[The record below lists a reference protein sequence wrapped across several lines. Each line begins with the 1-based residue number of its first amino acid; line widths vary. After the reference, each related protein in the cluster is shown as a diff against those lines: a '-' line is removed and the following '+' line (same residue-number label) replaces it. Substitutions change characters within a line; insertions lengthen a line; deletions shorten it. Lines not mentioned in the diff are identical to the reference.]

1 MKPTKITALIAYAAA
16 TTILG
21 FGTSAFLVRSG
32 FAQPVSPTNLLIT
45 LPVIA
50 SVLVIMALPIL
61 RYRAAIKRVIE
72 KPETAKTNPP
82 KRVDPFFA
90 LRVAMLSKAVAI
102 SGSIFLGWHAGV
114 LIALVRAPE
123 VESGSVWRQVFG
135 LLGSIALIVA
145 GLVVENSCKVPPDAT
160 PPDVEA
166 SAA

>member
-1 MKPTKITALIAYAAA
+1 MKPTQITALLAYAVAS
-16 TTILG
+16 TILG
-21 FGTSAFLVRSG
+21 FGAAALLVRGG
-32 FAQPVSPTNLLIT
+32 FALPLSPTNLLVT

-50 SVLVIMALPIL
+50 AVLVLMALPIL
-61 RYRAAIKRVIE
+61 RYRAAIRRIIE
-72 KPETAKTNPP
+72 KPETAAGNPP

-90 LRVAMLSKAVAI
+90 LRVAMLSKAVSI

-145 GLVVENSCKVPPDAT
+145 GLIIENSCKVPPDAT
-160 PPDVEA
+160 PPEAEA

>member
-1 MKPTKITALIAYAAA
+1 MKPTKATALVSYAIA
-16 TTILG
+16 TSILG
-21 FGTSAFLVRSG
+21 FGVSLLLVRSG
-32 FAQPVSPTNLLIT
+32 YALPLSPTNLLIT

-50 SVLVIMALPIL
+50 IVLVIMALPIL
-61 RYRAAIKRVIE
+61 RYRAAVKRAIE
-72 KPETAKTNPP
+72 EPETAKQQPP

-90 LRVAMLSKAVAI
+90 MRVAVLAKAVAI
-102 SGSIFLGWHAGV
+102 SGSVFLGWHAGV

-145 GLVVENSCKVPPDAT
+145 GLIIENACKVPPDAT
-160 PPDVEA
+160 PPDIEA

>member
-1 MKPTKITALIAYAAA
+1 MKPTKLTALGAYAIA
-16 TTILG
+16 TVILG
-21 FGTSAFLVRSG
+21 FGVSALLVRGG
-32 FAQPVSPTNLLIT
+32 FALPLSPTNLLIT

-50 SVLVIMALPIL
+50 AVLVVMALPIL
-61 RYRAAIKRVIE
+61 RYRAAVKRVIE

-114 LIALVRAPE
+114 LIAVVRAPE
-123 VESGSVWRQVFG
+123 VESGSVWRQAFG

-145 GLVVENSCKVPPDAT
+145 GLIVENSCKVPPDAT

>member
-1 MKPTKITALIAYAAA
+1 MKPTKLTALGAYAIA
-16 TTILG
+16 TVILG
-21 FGTSAFLVRSG
+21 FGVSALLVRGG
-32 FAQPVSPTNLLIT
+32 FALPLSPTNLLIT

-50 SVLVIMALPIL
+50 AVLVIMALPIL
-61 RYRAAIKRVIE
+61 RYRAAVKRVIE
-72 KPETAKTNPP
+72 KPETAKANPP

-145 GLVVENSCKVPPDAT
+145 GLIVENSCKVPPDAT

>member
-1 MKPTKITALIAYAAA
+1 MKPTKATALVSYASA
-16 TTILG
+16 TSILG
-21 FGTSAFLVRSG
+21 FGVSALLVRSG
-32 FAQPVSPTNLLIT
+32 YALPLSPTNLLIT

-50 SVLVIMALPIL
+50 IVLVIMALPIL
-61 RYRAAIKRVIE
+61 RYRAAVKRAIE
-72 KPETAKTNPP
+72 KPETAKQHPP

-90 LRVAMLSKAVAI
+90 MRVAVLAKAIAI
-102 SGSIFLGWHAGV
+102 SGSVFLGWHAGV

-145 GLVVENSCKVPPDAT
+145 GLIIENSCKVPPDAT
-160 PPDVEA
+160 PPDIEA